1 MLSHIRPV
9 SGPAQQEKCI
19 LICNLKDSAWQTALS
34 ALELYSGSV
43 WISNYAGQVLLSYG
57 STLSTSQNIGQDSRF
72 SQAFAQNRQYGTYSY
87 QEDGTDYLISYYNAV
102 ESGWNYLSC
111 VPEDIVLS
119 GSGGARAFSLLAL
132 LCGALGI
139 SLGSLILYRY
149 VVRPI
154 SALMSH
160 LSDMEQ
166 GTLAQAP
173 VPVQRD
179 EISLLFHRYN
189 QMIQRLQKLIDE
201 IYVQQ
206 LLRKQAELSFLQ
218 SQMDEHFLYNTLNT
232 IYSQASHEHADTSAR
247 MILTLSR
254 YFRISLSQGS
264 DKLPLDQLADL
275 LRSYLQLQ
283 QMRFG
288 RSLVFQIQRFPEME
302 QFVALKYLFQP
313 IVENSIVH
321 GFEKRPAQHR
331 IEITFQ
337 KEGDMLFFQVADDGI
352 GISPQDLG
360 PLLRQINGEG
370 PIQGRSFALRN
381 IHEQLCIAYGP
392 RDIHIE
398 SRPGAG
404 TRVFFR
410 IPLERREPHV

>member
-1 MLSHIRPV
+1 
-9 SGPAQQEKCI
+9 
-19 LICNLKDSAWQTALS
+19 
-34 ALELYSGSV
+34 
-43 WISNYAGQVLLSYG
+43 
-57 STLSTSQNIGQDSRF
+57 
-72 SQAFAQNRQYGTYSY
+72 
-87 QEDGTDYLISYYNAV
+87 
-102 ESGWNYLSC
+102 
-111 VPEDIVLS
+111 
-119 GSGGARAFSLLAL
+119 
-132 LCGALGI
+132 
-139 SLGSLILYRY
+139 
-149 VVRPI
+149 
-154 SALMSH
+154 
-160 LSDMEQ
+160 MEQ

-302 QFVALKYLFQP
+302 QLWHSNISFSPLWKIPSSTVLKNAPRSTESRSHFKKKATCFSFRWP
-313 IVENSIVH
+313 TTAS
-321 GFEKRPAQHR
+321 GSR
-331 IEITFQ
+331 
-337 KEGDMLFFQVADDGI
+337 
-352 GISPQDLG
+352 PQDLG

-370 PIQGRSFALRN
+370 A
-381 IHEQLCIAYGP
+381 H
-392 RDIHIE
+392 
-398 SRPGAG
+398 PGAEL
-404 TRVFFR
+404 RSAQY
-410 IPLERREPHV
+410 P